1 MQLSWS
7 HKLFFLTNRLSG
19 RFSWFDRVVVSSAVE
34 GLVFLAIA
42 TFLQVSL
49 GLHWQWSLIRA
60 YTIKFVVGSLVA
72 FTISWLFGWIYPHRR
87 PIVEFPEI
95 KEIVRPLS
103 NWKSLPS
110 DHTVAAF
117 LLVWFLWFN
126 QVVLGISPFALFS
139 YFVWATV
146 VSVARVFAGVH
157 YPRDIVAGWCLATMV
172 AFLFFR

>member
-7 HKLFFLTNRLSG
+7 HKLFFLANRFSG
-19 RFSWFDRVVVSSAVE
+19 RYPWFDKTVAYFAIDALVIL
-34 GLVFLAIA
+34 GLA
-42 TFLQVSL
+42 TFFRVCIGL
-49 GLHWQWSLIRA
+49 GWQWPLILNFAARFLIA
-60 YTIKFVVGSLVA
+60 SVIA

-87 PIVEFPEI
+87 PIVEFPEV

-110 DHTVAAF
+110 DHTIAAF

-126 QVVLGISPFALFS
+126 QIVLGISPLVLFG

-157 YPRDIVAGWCLATMV
+157 YPRDIAAGWCLATIV